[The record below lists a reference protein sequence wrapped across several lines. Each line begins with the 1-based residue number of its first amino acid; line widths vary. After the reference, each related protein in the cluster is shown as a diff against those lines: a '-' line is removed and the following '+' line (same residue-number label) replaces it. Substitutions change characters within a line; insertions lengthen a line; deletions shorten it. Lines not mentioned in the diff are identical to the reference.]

1 MVGAGE
7 TCLGMRNHCRC
18 GGVCDEERGKREEFM
33 TVSGNVSYRY
43 EYHSTI
49 PHQCVKTLRLLHPY
63 FGHLSC
69 VYKINFK
76 GCFQFEP
83 KLKRSFP
90 LC

>member
-49 PHQCVKTLRLLHPY
+49 PHQCVKHLGY
-63 FGHLSC
+63 FTHILVIS
-69 VYKINFK
+69 VVFT
-76 GCFQFEP
+76 
-83 KLKRSFP
+83 KLTSRGAFN
-90 LC
+90 LNQN